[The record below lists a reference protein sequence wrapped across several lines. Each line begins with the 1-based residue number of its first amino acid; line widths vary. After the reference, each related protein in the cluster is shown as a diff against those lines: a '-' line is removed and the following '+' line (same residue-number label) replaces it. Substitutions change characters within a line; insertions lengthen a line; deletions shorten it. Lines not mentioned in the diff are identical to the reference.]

1 MSEHHHSVGAEG
13 MDELKVLMEY
23 MINHNA
29 NHIEELLQIAE
40 KLKAHGNLPAGKKTI
55 EAVDE
60 YNKGNALLK
69 EALGFL
75 GDEK

>member
-1 MSEHHHSVGAEG
+1 ME
-13 MDELKVLMEY
+13 ELEALMEY

-29 NHIEELLQIAE
+29 NHGKELLQIAE
-40 KLKAHGNLPAGKKTI
+40 KLNENGNLQAGKKTI
-55 EAVDE
+55 EALDE